1 MTMISKQKFSVT
13 FKMEATALE
22 LALYG
27 PIGADMFGEGITD
40 TAVNAVLKSA
50 VTPYDSI
57 LLRLN
62 SPGGDLFQG
71 VSIFNLLKSQ
81 GKPVNV
87 VVDGLAA
94 SAASL
99 IAMVGDEIVMQ
110 PGSMLMV
117 HEAQGFC
124 AGYASDMAKM
134 SETLDA
140 VTSSAADVYVAS
152 TKLSKTRV
160 MELLAAETWMTPKE
174 AVKLGFATQVGNG
187 KAVKV
192 SNQFDLRFFK
202 NVPEAW
208 LDEQIADAEAEIADA
223 DEAIAVLKAEL
234 AAAEPDPLINIFRKK
249 LELLRA

>member
-1 MTMISKQKFSVT
+1 MINKEKASVT
-13 FKMEATALE
+13 FKMEANSALE

-40 TAVNAVLKSA
+40 SMVNVALKSQLN
-50 VTPYDSI
+50 PYDSI

-71 VSIFNLLKSQ
+71 VSIYNLLKSQ

-99 IAMVGDEIVMQ
+99 VAMVGDEIIMQ

-124 AGYASDMAKM
+124 AGYSADMAKM
-134 SETLDA
+134 AETLQT
-140 VTSSAADVYVAS
+140 VTSSAADVYVSS
-152 TKLSKTRV
+152 TKLSKTKV
-160 MELLAAETWMTPKE
+160 MELLAAENMDDAQGSCQSGLRNPSGQWQSGQE
-174 AVKLGFATQVGNG
+174 SIRFA
-187 KAVKV
+187 
-192 SNQFDLRFFK
+192 F
-202 NVPEAW
+202 VPQCSRGA
-208 LDEQIADAEAEIADA
+208 
-223 DEAIAVLKAEL
+223 KAEK
-234 AAAEPDPLINIFRKK
+234 RG
-249 LELLRA
+249 

>member
-1 MTMISKQKFSVT
+1 MISKEKGSVT
-13 FKMEATALE
+13 FKMEASALE

-27 PIGADMFGEGITD
+27 PIGADIFGEGITD
-40 TAVNAVLKSA
+40 TMVHFALKSA
-50 VTPYDSI
+50 ANYDSI

-81 GKPVNV
+81 GKPVTV

-99 IAMVGDEIVMQ
+99 VAMVGEEVVMQ
-110 PGSMLMV
+110 PGSMMMV

-124 AGYASDMAKM
+124 AGYSADMAKM
-134 SETLDA
+134 ADTLDS
-140 VTSSAADVYVAS
+140 VTSSAGDVYVAA
-152 TKLSKTRV
+152 TKLSKTKV
-160 MELLAAETWMTPKE
+160 MEMLAAETWLTPKE

-187 KAVKV
+187 KAV

-202 NVPEAW
+202 NVPEELKTAP
-208 LDEQIADAEAEIADA
+208 EPIAEPEPIAAEP
-223 DEAIAVLKAEL
+223 
-234 AAAEPDPLINIFRKK
+234 EPDPLINIFRKR
-249 LELLRA
+249 LEMLRA